1 MEPINKIAK
10 EKEPSPTI
18 NLDDTLD
25 CSFSIPNII
34 LEIISENNIEKSSE
48 KCINIVLFNTLVT
61 LREPKSSKMFAKL
74 MLKNLT
80 R

>member
-48 KCINIVLFNTLVT
+48 KCINIVLFDTSYLYKT
-61 LREPKSSKMFAKL
+61 ISSDLHVFS
-74 MLKNLT
+74 NL
-80 R
+80 